1 MVARMNANRLKPDP
15 SQKDLE
21 LDPSAKKLRTVL
33 LFAFGGLLTLM
44 FAAGMGALA
53 RLRQLHA
60 IEQQVSSRFQTHSQA
75 LSAIVISVHL
85 YDDQLARFLLEDPS
99 TNRAETDG
107 EILSQAAKAHVALR
121 SYPSDCAPR
130 EQEFLR
136 EIERDLSEQESA
148 SSVFLSLAPQDR
160 RARSHYFIHEELLPR
175 SMSILHVSQQIASLN
190 SEQLA
195 RDNQDLLSRF
205 TTLRTDL
212 KSTLLVFLAAGLL
225 LSLVASLYILRLGQQ
240 GRERYRALAN
250 SRLEL
255 EKLSARLQD
264 VQEQERRSIARELHD
279 EVGQTL
285 QALLVGLGG
294 LYGLLP
300 ADEHGLREQIN
311 RVKSLAENSIRTV
324 RDIALLLRPSM
335 LDDLG
340 LIPALEWQAREVSR
354 RSDMEVDVDSQMLSD
369 ELPDEIKIC
378 VYRLVQEALNNAAA
392 HASAKNARV
401 SVTQSADKLRVEVN
415 DDGQGF
421 DSQRVRG
428 LGLLGMEE
436 RVKRLRGILR
446 IESRAGQGTSMIAE
460 LPLPMA
466 DPV

>member
-1 MVARMNANRLKPDP
+1 MNGDRQKPDP
-15 SQKDLE
+15 SQKNLE
-21 LDPSAKKLRTVL
+21 LDPSAKNLRRVL

-44 FAAGMGALA
+44 LAAGIAALA

-75 LSAIVISVHL
+75 LSAIVISIHL
-85 YDDQLARFLLEDPS
+85 YDDQLVRFLLEDPA
-99 TNRAETDG
+99 TNEAETDG
-107 EILSQAAKAHVALR
+107 AILGQAAKAHVALR
-121 SYPSDCAPR
+121 SYPSDCGPQ

-136 EIERDLSEQESA
+136 ELERDLSEQESA
-148 SSVFLSLAPQDR
+148 SSVFLSFAPQDR
-160 RARSHYFIHEELLPR
+160 KVRVHHFIHEELLPR
-175 SMSILHVSQQIASLN
+175 SMNMLQVSQQIILLN
-190 SEQLA
+190 NDRLA

-205 TTLRTDL
+205 ASLRTDL
-212 KSTLLVFLAAGLL
+212 KSTLLVFLTAGLL
-225 LSLVASLYILRLGQQ
+225 LSLVASLYILRLEQQ
-240 GRERYRALAN
+240 GRERYHALAN

-255 EKLSARLQD
+255 EKLSARLVD

-285 QALLVGLGG
+285 QVLLVGLGG
-294 LYGLLP
+294 LYGFLP
-300 ADEHGLREQIN
+300 ADEHVLREQVN
-311 RVKSLAENSIRTV
+311 RLKSLAENSIRTV
-324 RDIALLLRPSM
+324 RDTALLLRPSM

-354 RSDMEVDVDSQMLSD
+354 RGDMEVDVDSQMVSD

-392 HASAKNARV
+392 HALAKNAQV
-401 SVTQSADKLRVEVN
+401 KVIQSADKLRVEVS

-436 RVKRLRGILR
+436 RVKHLCGILR
-446 IESRAGQGTSMIAE
+446 IESNAGQGTSVIAE
-460 LPLPMA
+460 LPLSMVN
-466 DPV
+466 PV